1 MMVSQ
6 ERSESVLA
14 LVKTSPMLARNSSA
28 TTELD
33 FEVNELPVKRRRIRW
48 NVELNGCFCGS
59 VLDSSVAG
67 VIECKRTGCKTQ
79 WVSKILS
86 ASGFEIQIMILIYIN
101 LFSIIDNVLQRTP
114 PQRIGS
120 VRLVKHR
127 EKVEEAN
134 VHVDDVILLNLEVCL
149 IM

>member
-1 MMVSQ
+1 
-6 ERSESVLA
+6 
-14 LVKTSPMLARNSSA
+14 
-28 TTELD
+28 
-33 FEVNELPVKRRRIRW
+33 
-48 NVELNGCFCGS
+48 
-59 VLDSSVAG
+59 
-67 VIECKRTGCKTQ
+67 
-79 WVSKILS
+79 
-86 ASGFEIQIMILIYIN
+86 MILIYIN

-134 VHVDDVILLNLEVCL
+134 VHVDDVILLNLEACL